1 MGGSTNGHGGVMVM
15 PNGLPHIHQAGG
27 VLKIFMFLCLVN
39 AWDNMVGFCLS
50 EIAPS
55 VLLWVLVLLRV
66 DP

>member
-1 MGGSTNGHGGVMVM
+1 MM